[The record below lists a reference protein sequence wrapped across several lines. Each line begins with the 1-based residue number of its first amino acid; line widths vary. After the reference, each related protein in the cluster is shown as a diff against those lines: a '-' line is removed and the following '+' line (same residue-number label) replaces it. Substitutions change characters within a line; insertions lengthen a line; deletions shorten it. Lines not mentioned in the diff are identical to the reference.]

1 VDVAAAATGTLDLGF
16 LDVRDVMLL
25 VEFLVAVCAM
35 EGVLRHSVPP
45 RGHNSADRLG
55 RPGI

>member
-1 VDVAAAATGTLDLGF
+1 MDVAAAAARALDLGL
-16 LDVRDVMLL
+16 LDVGDVVMLI
-25 VEFLVAVCAM
+25 EFLVAVCAM